1 MNLGQKH
8 NETLNVFIAN
18 NTNGNYL
25 IILYKIANTINI
37 LLSNNLHYDVYFV
50 ILLFTII
57 LPIKF
62 NIFVNKKH
70 NEHIIVDAGPNW
82 RTGNCYKLSYIRI
95 IVTVVIEDCE
105 IRQNIYGKYV

>member
-1 MNLGQKH
+1 M
-8 NETLNVFIAN
+8 
-18 NTNGNYL
+18 
-25 IILYKIANTINI
+25 
-37 LLSNNLHYDVYFV
+37 
-50 ILLFTII
+50 LLFTII

-62 NIFVNKKH
+62 NIFVNRKH

-105 IRQNIYGKYV
+105 IRHNIYGKYVSFIFIYLYIDILLYNIGRYILYCLKFL